1 MKMIRRYQ
9 SKRSF
14 DLVIMPMPSFF
25 GPLPSIV
32 MKKRKR
38 ENLFKYCLSETMR
51 RTSDKI
57 NILQLFILHW
67 LNQSNQV
74 DDGRAGREAN
84 EKEKK
89 RKHYSSSLIEKLDR
103 SSIECMWALVE
114 EIDLIEM
121 ISRCRS
127 SSLDREPF
135 LPPGLIISLQSINRK
150 IDLDRFSRGDRHH
163 RLCTTLG
170 ESFESTSTHRHRSS
184 RGCWKQKTLAKGY
197 F

>member
-14 DLVIMPMPSFF
+14 DLVIMTMSSFS
-25 GPLPSIV
+25 GSLPSIV
-32 MKKRKR
+32 MKKRIR

-67 LNQSNQV
+67 LNQSILV
-74 DDGRAGREAN
+74 DERRAGREA
-84 EKEKK
+84 KEKK
-89 RKHYSSSLIEKLDR
+89 KRKYYSSSLIEKLDR
-103 SSIECMWALVE
+103 SSIEWMWALVE

-121 ISRCRS
+121 ISRRRS

-135 LPPGLIISLQSINRK
+135 LPPGLIISLQSIKRK
-150 IDLDRFSRGDRHH
+150 IDLDCFPRGDQHH
-163 RLCTTLG
+163 RLCTTLD
-170 ESFESTSTHRHRSS
+170 ECFESSSTRRDPTSRECRE
-184 RGCWKQKTLAKGY
+184 QKTLAKGY